1 MVRVVRRVEPE
12 EVKSLL
18 REAIRLIEA
27 GDRATEAER
36 ETYRLWKVDLLERIA
51 ASPEGRGVACRE
63 AVEVVSLASRE
74 AQALRLGLPSTWGE
88 V

>member
-12 EVKSLL
+12 EVTLLL

-36 ETYRLWKVDLLERIA
+36 EAYRLWKVDLLERIA
-51 ASPEGRGVACRE
+51 AFPEDRRVVGKE

-74 AQALRLGLPSTWGE
+74 AQALRLGLPSPWGE